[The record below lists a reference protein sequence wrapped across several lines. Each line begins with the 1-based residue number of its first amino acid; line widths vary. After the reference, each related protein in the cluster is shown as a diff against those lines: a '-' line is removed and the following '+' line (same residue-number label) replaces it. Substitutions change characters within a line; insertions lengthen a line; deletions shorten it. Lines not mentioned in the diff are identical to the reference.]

1 MSGQILIVDDEMGIR
16 ELLSEILT
24 DEGYDVTVAENA
36 AAAQSYRETTQPDLV
51 LLDIWMP
58 DIDGVSLLKHWSAS
72 GLLTMPVVM
81 MSGHGTIDTAVEAT
95 RIGAVGFLEK
105 PIALKKLLATV
116 MDVLKQHPVNSV
128 ATAPA
133 VTTVLDKVISPL
145 EPMLTGSDSDD
156 CIVDMSLPLREARD
170 QFERL
175 YFERLIQQTEGNV
188 TYIAELA
195 EVERTHLYRKLK
207 QLGVKIPKK

>member
-24 DEGYDVTVAENA
+24 DEGYDVSVAENA
-36 AAAQSYRETTQPDLV
+36 SVAKHYRETMQPDLV

-58 DIDGVSLLKHWSAS
+58 DTDGITLLKHWSAT

-116 MDVLKQHPVNSV
+116 MDALKQHPVNNTEV
-128 ATAPA
+128 AQAIAPA
-133 VTTVLDKVISPL
+133 QDAVIAS
-145 EPMLTGSDSDD
+145 EASSRVAGSDAD
-156 CIVDMSLPLREARD
+156 CQINMALPLREARD

-188 TYIAELA
+188 TNIAELA

-207 QLGVKIPKK
+207 QLGVKLPKK

>member
-24 DEGYDVTVAENA
+24 DEGYDVSVAENA
-36 AAAQSYRETTQPDLV
+36 SVARHYRETMQPDLV

-58 DIDGVSLLKHWSAS
+58 DVDGITLLKYWSAE

-81 MSGHGTIDTAVEAT
+81 MSGHGTIDTAVDAT

-105 PIALKKLLATV
+105 PIALKKLLVTV
-116 MDVLKQHPVNSV
+116 MDALKQYPVNKMAASQVLTSV
-128 ATAPA
+128 QDAAIATEEAA
-133 VTTVLDKVISPL
+133 LAA
-145 EPMLTGSDSDD
+145 GSGDN
-156 CIVDMSLPLREARD
+156 CMVNMELPLREARD

-207 QLGVKIPKK
+207 QLGVKLPKK

>member
-24 DEGYDVTVAENA
+24 DEGYDVSVAENA
-36 AAAQSYRETTQPDLV
+36 SAARSYREAIQPDLV

-58 DIDGVSLLKHWSAS
+58 DTDGISLLKHWAAS

-105 PIALKKLLATV
+105 PIALKKLLVTV
-116 MDVLKQHPVNSV
+116 TDALKQYPVDTLHV
-128 ATAPA
+128 TQPIAPA
-133 VTTVLDKVISPL
+133 L
-145 EPMLTGSDSDD
+145 DSDTMTIGVAPVVLND
-156 CIVDMSLPLREARD
+156 GSLLVNADLPLRVARD

-175 YFERLIQQTEGNV
+175 YFERLIQQTDGNV
-188 TYIAELA
+188 TCIAELA

-207 QLGVKIPKK
+207 QLGVKLPKK